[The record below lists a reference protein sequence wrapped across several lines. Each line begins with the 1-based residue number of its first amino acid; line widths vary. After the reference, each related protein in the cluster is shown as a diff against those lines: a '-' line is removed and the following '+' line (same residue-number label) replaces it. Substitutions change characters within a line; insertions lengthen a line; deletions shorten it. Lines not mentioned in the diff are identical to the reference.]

1 MDDLKSETSPQTEAS
16 PDALEAAREAG
27 LIWVN
32 DSQPGIYRKKRGSGF
47 IYVDAQG
54 KQVRNEDDLYRTRSL
69 VIPPAWTDVWIC
81 ASENGHIQATG
92 RDARGRK
99 QYRYHSKWREV
110 RDGTKY
116 HRMMH
121 FAKALPRIRRRV
133 RKDISLPGLPRE
145 KVLAAVVRLLET
157 TLIRVGNEE
166 YAKENESF
174 GLTTMQ
180 DRHAK
185 FNGSGVKFRFK
196 GKSGVK
202 HDIELND
209 KKMAR
214 IVKACRDLP
223 GQELFQYLDDNG
235 QVRDIGSEDVN
246 EYLKEI
252 SGADFTAKDFRTWA
266 GTVLAAKALQE
277 YESFT
282 SQRQARRFMVA
293 AVEAVAKKLGNTKAV
308 CRKCYIHPEVFNSY
322 LDGSLVQTLR
332 SQVEKELSG
341 PLRGLRPAE
350 AAVLVL
356 LQQRLKRE
364 SDRPLP
370 PRPRARVRR
379 SG

>member
-1 MDDLKSETSPQTEAS
+1 MDDLKAETLAQTEAS

-27 LIWVN
+27 LKWVN
-32 DSQPGIYRKKRGSGF
+32 DSQPGIYRKKKGSGF
-47 IYVDAQG
+47 IYVDARG
-54 KQVRNEDDLYRTRSL
+54 KQVRNEDDLYRARSL

-81 ASENGHIQATG
+81 ASEYGHIQATG

-99 QYRYHSKWREV
+99 QYRYHAKWRQV

-133 RKDISLPGLPRE
+133 RRDISLPGLPRE

-185 FNGSGVKFRFK
+185 FNGNGVKFRFK
-196 GKSGVK
+196 GKSGVE

-209 KKMAR
+209 NKMAK

-277 YESFT
+277 YENFT
-282 SQRQARRFMVA
+282 SQHQARRFMVA

-308 CRKCYIHPEVFNSY
+308 CRKCYIHPEVFNAY
-322 LDGSLVQTLR
+322 LDGSLVEILR
-332 SQVEKELSG
+332 SEVEKELRG
-341 PLRGLRPAE
+341 PLKGLRPAE

-356 LQQRLKRE
+356 LQQRLNRE
-364 SDRPLP
+364 SG
-370 PRPRARVRR
+370 AKKQ
-379 SG
+379 

>member
-1 MDDLKSETSPQTEAS
+1 MDDLKAESSQSEAS

-27 LIWVN
+27 LKWVN
-32 DSQPGIYRKKRGSGF
+32 DTQPGIHRKKKGSGF
-47 IYVDAQG
+47 IYVDAKG
-54 KQVRNEDDLYRTRSL
+54 KQVRNQDDLHRARSL

-81 ASENGHIQATG
+81 SSEYGHIQATG
-92 RDARGRK
+92 RDAKGRK
-99 QYRYHSKWREV
+99 QYRYHPKWREV

-133 RKDISLPGLPRE
+133 RKDLSLPGLPRE

-166 YAKENESF
+166 YAKQNESF

-196 GKSGVK
+196 GKSGVE
-202 HDIELND
+202 HDIDLAD
-209 KKMAR
+209 KKLAK

-223 GQELFQYLDDNG
+223 GQELFQYLDDNRK
-235 QVRDIGSEDVN
+235 VTDIGSQDVN
-246 EYLKEI
+246 DYLKEI
-252 SGADFTAKDFRTWA
+252 AGEDFTAKDFRTWA

-277 YESFT
+277 YENFT
-282 SQRQARRFMVA
+282 SQRQAKRFMVA
-293 AVEAVAKKLGNTKAV
+293 AVESVAKKLGNTKAV
-308 CRKCYIHPEVFNSY
+308 CRKCYIHPEVFNAY
-322 LDGSLVQTLR
+322 LDGSLIQTLR
-332 SQVEKELSG
+332 TEVERELSG

-364 SDRPLP
+364 SG
-370 PRPRARVRR
+370 AKNT
-379 SG
+379 